1 MRSRAARER
10 DGGARGGLRSGTAQE
25 RGRRGKERFAGR
37 DCAGEGRTIELG
49 RNKNPLYNAG
59 CEVIF
64 FYIIVSKNCRL

>member
-37 DCAGEGRTIELG
+37 DCAGEGRTIELAEIKI
-49 RNKNPLYNAG
+49 RCIMPAAKL
-59 CEVIF
+59 F
-64 FYIIVSKNCRL
+64 FFI

>member
-10 DGGARGGLRSGTAQE
+10 
-25 RGRRGKERFAGR
+25 GRQGKGRFVEQG
-37 DCAGEGRTIELG
+37 CAGEGTAGQGEVCGVGLRRRGTDNRAC

-64 FYIIVSKNCRL
+64 FLYNCF

>member
-10 DGGARGGLRSGTAQE
+10 
-25 RGRRGKERFAGR
+25 GRRGKGRFAGR
-37 DCAGEGRTIELG
+37 DCAGEGTAGKGRFAERDCAGEGTDNRAC

>member
-10 DGGARGGLRSGTAQE
+10 
-25 RGRRGKERFAGR
+25 GRRGKGERAAGKGRFAGR
-37 DCAGEGRTIELG
+37 DCAGEGTDNIAC

-64 FYIIVSKNCRL
+64 FI

>member
-1 MRSRAARER
+1 MRSGAAR
-10 DGGARGGLRSGTAQE
+10 E
-25 RGRRGKERFAGR
+25 RGRRGKERFAER
-37 DCAGEGRTIELG
+37 DCAGEGTDNIAC